1 MTPIEI
7 IALVIGILM
16 VVTRLPGLIWPREF
30 LEWFRKNLFGS
41 TSSIKKVA
49 LASIVLGAI
58 FLFYV
63 FRAYGFVDVIVVT
76 ISAMIVVFG
85 IVSLTLPEVPRSII
99 SSLKNKDKV
108 IRITCAVKI
117 LIGLVLIYLILY

>member
-1 MTPIEI
+1 
-7 IALVIGILM
+7 M

-30 LEWFRKNLFGS
+30 LEWLRKNLFGS
-41 TSSIKKVA
+41 TSSIKKLA

-63 FRAYGFVDVIVVT
+63 FQDFGFVDVIVVT
-76 ISAMIVVFG
+76 ISVMIFVFG
-85 IVSLTLPEVPRSII
+85 LISLALPEVPRSII
-99 SSLKNKDKV
+99 SSLKSKENV

-117 LIGLVLIYLILY
+117 LIGLVLIYLVLY